1 MSKVQTGVDLYMRF
15 AEAFNKRD
23 YDALDEVMT
32 QNFIDHHPGLVDVT
46 SLDVYKSNLKF
57 VIDALEMK
65 AHPED
70 VIEAG
75 DKVFTR
81 IKLTGR
87 HVGKFFGVEPTGN
100 ALEWYTNELWRVEDG
115 MMVERWAV
123 DDLVSLF
130 VQMGVAMP
138 SWE

>member
-1 MSKVQTGVDLYMRF
+1 VTAIQTGVDLYLRF
-15 AEAFNKRD
+15 LEAFNAQD
-23 YDALDEVMT
+23 YDALDEVMSSD
-32 QNFIDHHPGLVDVT
+32 FVDHHPGLVDVA
-46 SLDVYKSNLKF
+46 SLEIYKRNLKF

-65 AHPED
+65 GSAED

-87 HVGKFFGVEPTGN
+87 HVGTFFGVAPSGN
-100 ALEWYTNELWRVEDG
+100 ALEWYTNELWRFENG
-115 MMVERWAV
+115 KMVERWAV

-130 VQMGVAMP
+130 VQMGVPMP